1 MMEEMIGYIFREMH
15 GNKIAMQNVAK
26 TLRSQKIFN
35 RRLAILLFVTSLY
48 AISSTIRIDQY
59 EKKLDS
65 LNKKVDEME
74 KGDSGM

>member
-1 MMEEMIGYIFREMH
+1 MEEMIGYIFREMND
-15 GNKIAMQNVAK
+15 NKIAMQNVAK
-26 TLRSQKIFN
+26 TLRIQKILN

-48 AISSTIRIDQY
+48 AISSTICIEQY

-65 LNKKVDEME
+65 LNKKVDELE